1 MPKILKSDSV
11 KIIHYFSLLFIII
24 HYFSFAPLV
33 AASCPEK
40 RGEVSPAGAAVAVP
54 LTDIEKKAFEIT
66 ADYTGVTLAYRFTS

>member
-1 MPKILKSDSV
+1 M
-11 KIIHYFSLLFIII
+11 
-24 HYFSFAPLV
+24 PLV